1 MARTDEE
8 KLVLAVEARITDLEK
23 GMARAQRTTEKR
35 FKAMTDSAKKNSDA
49 MQKAMQGASKGM
61 NMALAKF
68 GIGGLGF
75 GAITASVN
83 TAMKSIIAL
92 GDEAKTAGLKVE
104 SFQLWRRVADEN
116 RISVDALVDS
126 FKELAIRGDEYA
138 KTGKGSAAEAFA
150 KLGMSPDEVKERIKN
165 PSDLMLELIDRTRR
179 LKDTAAGVRIF
190 DELLGGQGGEQFVRL
205 IEQGRAGIE
214 ASLNEAQK
222 MGGIMDENFIRRAE
236 EVDKKFNQIAT
247 TIGSTLKAA
256 IVDAVGALSAFISS
270 WNDLNNKSVAGIKAE
285 LDILQK
291 AKDRLGT
298 TQPAGG
304 LQDTIAGVF
313 GRDSESQM
321 AGING
326 EMQKYNDELERRK
339 SLSTPVVP
347 DQPPVKPYILPDSSS
362 SKGGKSDAT
371 RDRDQAAKAAER
383 EAKAV
388 LKLISDL
395 EFEASLVGKSAVEKQ
410 KMIAVRHAG
419 AAATETQ
426 KQKIEALVESTYKQ
440 NEAWDKA
447 QEQLAE
453 LNDAGREFAGTLVSG
468 LLSGAK
474 ATDVLADA
482 IGRLAD
488 RFLNSGLD
496 ALFGGGGF
504 GNIFGGLFGGGS
516 GFGTNYFPPIPKFA
530 KGTNSAPGGMS
541 MVGEQG
547 PELLNIPRGSQ
558 VISNTNIAKAL
569 RQPAG
574 QAQTGGATQSKVDV
588 GVDVGVSVDKNG
600 NLEAYVRG
608 VSQQTSQ
615 QAVKAYDKSGP
626 MRFAR
631 DSKQAS
637 RRGLVR

>member
-8 KLVLAVEARITDLEK
+8 KLVIAVEARINDLEK

-270 WNDLNNKSVAGIKAE
+270 WNELNNKSVAGIRSE
-285 LDILQK
+285 LDLLQK
-291 AKDRLGT
+291 QRERANT
-298 TQPAGG
+298 IEAGSA
-304 LQDTIAGVF
+304 QDNVGWVFGKSKEAQIAGITA
-313 GRDSESQM
+313 REKEL
-321 AGING
+321 N
-326 EMQKYNDELERRK
+326 NELERRK

-347 DQPPVKPYILPDSSS
+347 DQSPVKPYILPDSSS

-426 KQKIEALVESTYKQ
+426 KQKIEALVESTHKQ

-530 KGTNSAPGGMS
+530 KGTNSAPGGLS
-541 MVGEQG
+541 LIGEQG

-608 VSQQTSQ
+608 VSQQMSEREI
-615 QAVKAYDKSGP
+615 KRYDKSASL
-626 MRFAR
+626 RFGR
-631 DSKQAS
+631 DSREAA
-637 RRGLVR
+637 RRGIVR

>member
-1 MARTDEE
+1 MARTEE
-8 KLVLAVEARITDLEK
+8 ERLVIAVEARITDLEK

-35 FKAMTDSAKKNSDA
+35 FGAMTKSAKQNSDA

-138 KTGKGSAAEAFA
+138 KTGKGSAADAFA
-150 KLGMSPDEVKERIKN
+150 KLGMSPDEVKQRIKN

-179 LKDTAAGVRIF
+179 LKDTASGIRLF
-190 DELLGGQGGEQFVRL
+190 DEMFGGGGEQFVRL

-214 ASLNEAQK
+214 SSLNEAQK
-222 MGGIMDENFIRRAE
+222 MGGVMDENFIKRAE
-236 EVDKKFNQIAT
+236 EVDKKFNQIAN

-256 IVDAVGALSAFISS
+256 IVDAVGALSAFIST
-270 WNDLNNKSVAGIKAE
+270 WNELNE
-285 LDILQK
+285 
-291 AKDRLGT
+291 
-298 TQPAGG
+298 
-304 LQDTIAGVF
+304 
-313 GRDSESQM
+313 
-321 AGING
+321 
-326 EMQKYNDELERRK
+326 K
-339 SLSTPVVP
+339 SLSGITSEIEVSRQAIERHKQSLGTWGDNLISGTSRGAANQIKVHEDRISGLEGELNRRKGLTTPVIP
-347 DQPPVKPYILPDSSS
+347 DQSPVKPFILPDSG
-362 SKGGKSDAT
+362 SKGGKSAGDRT
-371 RDRDQAAKAAER
+371 REQAAKAAER
-383 EAKAV
+383 EAEAV
-388 LKLISDL
+388 RKLISDL
-395 EFEASLVGKSAVEKQ
+395 EFEASLVGKSAVEKE

-419 AAATETQ
+419 AAATEEQ

-447 QEQLAE
+447 QEHLAE

-504 GNIFGGLFGGGS
+504 NIGSLFGGGS

-541 MVGEQG
+541 LVGEQG

-574 QAQTGGATQSKVDV
+574 QAQTGGGAVSSKVDV
-588 GVDVGVSVDKNG
+588 TNDVRVSVDKDG
-600 NLEAYVRG
+600 NLKAFVQQEAAKVTQGGIEKFATSPSFTSYTTAAFRDAQKRG
-608 VSQQTSQ
+608 
-615 QAVKAYDKSGP
+615 
-626 MRFAR
+626 MIR
-631 DSKQAS
+631 
-637 RRGLVR
+637 